1 MNFLYLCKTT
11 YRLCA
16 LPAKTLRMYTPPFKI
31 TTRAINRIA
40 EISAMVER
48 FAIRMEQDD
57 ALLLR
62 KINRIKTIQGS
73 LAIEGNT
80 LTESQITDIIDGKHV
95 VAPIREIQEVRNAIK
110 TYNLYSQLDPYSVK
124 DLLRAHGVMMEA
136 LADDAG
142 HFRKSGVGV
151 FAGAKAIHIAPPAN
165 RVPTLIA
172 DLFEWLKKADDHLL
186 IKSCVFHYEFEFIH
200 PFSDGNGRTGRLWQ
214 SLILG
219 QLHSVF
225 EHLPIENMVYAN
237 QQGYYDAINRSS
249 AEANSGIFIDFMLEE
264 IFKTLKKRQG
274 KPLDETSYPI
284 DTDIP
289 KLEVHDIVHE
299 FNHDIPL
306 ITKYPQE
313 EQENTQE
320 TKPITQEKEISTREI
335 NDFTQENPRNTQEK
349 ILTAIRNNPRITRRE
364 LAVLLNRTED
374 SIKYQLLKLTRQ
386 GIIKHVGATKA
397 GEWQILKENHR

>member
-1 MNFLYLCKTT
+1 
-11 YRLCA
+11 
-16 LPAKTLRMYTPPFKI
+16 MYVPPFKI
-31 TTRAINRIA
+31 TTRAINLIA

-48 FAIRMEQDD
+48 FAIRMEQND

-95 VAPIREIQEVRNAIK
+95 VAPIREIQEVKNAIK
-110 TYNLYSQLDPYSVK
+110 TYNLYTQLDPYSTK

-136 LADDAG
+136 LTDDAG

-219 QLHSVF
+219 QLNPVF

-237 QQGYYDAINRSS
+237 QQGYYDAINRSTD
-249 AEANSGIFIDFMLEE
+249 ATDSGIFVDFMLEE

-274 KPLDETSYPI
+274 KPLAPESEPYPPYI
-284 DTDIP
+284 NTHSM
-289 KLEVHDIVHE
+289 EVHDNSE
-299 FNHDIPL
+299 KATFNGERVDL
-306 ITKYPQE
+306 PQKRHNFT
-313 EQENTQE
+313 QETERNTQE
-320 TKPITQEKEISTREI
+320 WSEITQGKRQFTQEKEISTQEI
-335 NDFTQENPRNTQEK
+335 DDIAQEKPRNTQEQ
-349 ILTAIRNNPRITRRE
+349 ILEAIRNNPRITRRE
-364 LAVLLNRTED
+364 LAVILNRTED

-386 GIIKHVGATKA
+386 GTIKHVGATKA
-397 GEWQILKENHR
+397 GEWQILKDYR

>member
-1 MNFLYLCKTT
+1 
-11 YRLCA
+11 
-16 LPAKTLRMYTPPFKI
+16 
-31 TTRAINRIA
+31 
-40 EISAMVER
+40 
-48 FAIRMEQDD
+48 
-57 ALLLR
+57 
-62 KINRIKTIQGS
+62 
-73 LAIEGNT
+73 
-80 LTESQITDIIDGKHV
+80 
-95 VAPIREIQEVRNAIK
+95 
-110 TYNLYSQLDPYSVK
+110 
-124 DLLRAHGVMMEA
+124 
-136 LADDAG
+136 
-142 HFRKSGVGV
+142 
-151 FAGAKAIHIAPPAN
+151 
-165 RVPTLIA
+165 
-172 DLFEWLKKADDHLL
+172 
-186 IKSCVFHYEFEFIH
+186 
-200 PFSDGNGRTGRLWQ
+200 
-214 SLILG
+214 
-219 QLHSVF
+219 
-225 EHLPIENMVYAN
+225 MVYAN

-249 AEANSGIFIDFMLEE
+249 AEANSGIFIDFILEE

-335 NDFTQENPRNTQEK
+335 HDSTQENPRNTQEK

>member
-1 MNFLYLCKTT
+1 
-11 YRLCA
+11 
-16 LPAKTLRMYTPPFKI
+16 MYVPPFKI
-31 TTRAINRIA
+31 TTRAINLIA

-48 FAIRMEQDD
+48 FAIRMEQND

-95 VAPIREIQEVRNAIK
+95 VAPIREIQEVKNAIK
-110 TYNLYSQLDPYSVK
+110 TYNLYTQLDPYSTK

-136 LADDAG
+136 LTDDAG

-151 FAGAKAIHIAPPAN
+151 FAGAKAIHIASPAN

-219 QLHSVF
+219 QLNPVF

-237 QQGYYDAINRSS
+237 QQGYYDAINRSTD
-249 AEANSGIFIDFMLEE
+249 ATDSGIFVDFMLEE

-274 KPLDETSYPI
+274 KPLAPESEPYPPYI
-284 DTDIP
+284 NTHSM
-289 KLEVHDIVHE
+289 EVHDNSE
-299 FNHDIPL
+299 KATFNGERVDLPRKRHDF
-306 ITKYPQE
+306 
-313 EQENTQE
+313 TQE
-320 TKPITQEKEISTREI
+320 TERNTQGWPEITQEKRQFTQEKEINTQEI
-335 NDFTQENPRNTQEK
+335 DGITQENPRNTQEQ
-349 ILTAIRNNPRITRRE
+349 ILKAIRNNPRITRRE
-364 LAVLLNRTED
+364 LAVMLNRTED

-386 GIIKHVGATKA
+386 GAIKHVGATKA
-397 GEWQILKENHR
+397 GEWKIYQSKEQLPPNKP

>member
-1 MNFLYLCKTT
+1 
-11 YRLCA
+11 
-16 LPAKTLRMYTPPFKI
+16 MYIPPFKI
-31 TTRAINRIA
+31 TTRAINLIA

-95 VAPIREIQEVRNAIK
+95 VAPLREIQEVRNAIK
-110 TYNLYSQLDPYSVK
+110 TYNLYPKLDPYSVK
-124 DLLRAHGVMMEA
+124 DLLLAHGVMMEA
-136 LADDAG
+136 LKDDAG
-142 HFRKSGVGV
+142 HFRKGGVGV
-151 FAGAKAIHIAPPAN
+151 FAGTKAIHIAPPAN

-186 IKSCVFHYEFEFIH
+186 IKSCVFHYEFEYIH

-219 QLHSVF
+219 QLHPVF

-237 QQGYYDAINRSS
+237 QQGYYEAINRSTD
-249 AEANSGIFIDFMLEE
+249 ATDSGIFVDFMLEE
-264 IFKTLKKRQG
+264 IYKTLKKRQG
-274 KPLDETSYPI
+274 KPLLAQTPYPTNINTS
-284 DTDIP
+284 
-289 KLEVHDIVHE
+289 KMEVHDVVKEYTH
-299 FNHDIPL
+299 NIPTATEYTRE
-306 ITKYPQE
+306 IPYST
-313 EQENTQE
+313 QEN
-320 TKPITQEKEISTREI
+320 KKITQESPQNTQKTGDYARESAQ
-335 NDFTQENPRNTQEK
+335 FTQEIGSVAQENTQEK
-349 ILTAIRNNPRITRRE
+349 ILAAIRNNPRITRRE
-364 LAVLLNRTED
+364 LAALLERTED

-397 GEWQILKENHR
+397 GEWKIQKENDR